1 MAEPTPIYLDPSYPR
16 EERVRD
22 LLSRLT
28 LQEKISLMPNQARA
42 VPRLGIPAYDY
53 WSEALHGVARNGK
66 ATVFPQAIGLGA
78 TWDSDLLKRIAT
90 AISDEGRAKYHS
102 TLKRRGAISQYAG
115 LHYWSPNL
123 NLNRSG
129 GLWGR
134 GQETYGEDPCLIGE
148 LGVAFIK
155 GLQGDDPRYLKT
167 AACAKHY
174 AVHSGPEALRHGF
187 GVHPSKRD
195 LYNTYLPAFKK
206 AVQEAKVEAVMGAY
220 NAVYGVPCN
229 ASEFLLNHTLREEWG
244 FAGHVVS
251 DCGAITDIH
260 KNHKYTKDAAESAAV
275 AIKAG
280 CDLSCDHVYYD
291 SIGEAIER
299 GLLTEA
305 DVDQAL
311 ARTLESRFKLGMFD
325 PDEMVP
331 YAQIPMSVV
340 DCPEHRQLAYEAA
353 VKSVVLL
360 KNKNNVLPISPDTS
374 SVCVVGPN
382 AASINALLGNYY
394 GFNGNMVTVLE
405 GITDTIP
412 TGMGMEY
419 HPGMNLTDPG
429 ATSENWSLYMAASA
443 GLTIACMGISPLM
456 EGEEGEAL
464 LAEKGGD
471 RTSIELPAAQIE
483 YLRRLNMMGAKVV
496 LVLFG
501 GSPVALGEAEDLV
514 EAIIHVWYPGEEG
527 GHAVADILFG
537 NATPSGKLPITFAKS
552 TSQVPPISDYN
563 MDGRTYRYATAEPLY
578 PFGFGLSYT
587 QFQYSSLKLA
597 KQTVQAGESLP
608 VSLTVTNTGKVEGEE
623 VVQVYLS
630 DLEASIEVPQAALVA
645 FQRVALKP
653 GESRDL
659 SFTISTEMMMFY
671 NDEGKQVLEPGAFRV
686 TIGGCSP
693 SQRGVDLGAPEPV
706 SAQFTVK

>member
-1 MAEPTPIYLDPSYPR
+1 
-16 EERVRD
+16 
-22 LLSRLT
+22 
-28 LQEKISLMPNQARA
+28 
-42 VPRLGIPAYDY
+42 
-53 WSEALHGVARNGK
+53 
-66 ATVFPQAIGLGA
+66 
-78 TWDSDLLKRIAT
+78 
-90 AISDEGRAKYHS
+90 
-102 TLKRRGAISQYAG
+102 
-115 LHYWSPNL
+115 
-123 NLNRSG
+123 
-129 GLWGR
+129 
-134 GQETYGEDPCLIGE
+134 
-148 LGVAFIK
+148 
-155 GLQGDDPRYLKT
+155 
-167 AACAKHY
+167 
-174 AVHSGPEALRHGF
+174 
-187 GVHPSKRD
+187 
-195 LYNTYLPAFKK
+195 LPAFKK

-244 FAGHVVS
+244 FEGHVVS

-405 GITDTIP
+405 GITDTLPI
-412 TGMGMEY
+412 GMGMEY

-429 ATSENWSLYMAASA
+429 ATPENWSLYMAASA

-537 NATPSGKLPITFAKS
+537 NATPSGKLPITFPKS
-552 TSQVPPISDYN
+552 TNQVPPISDYN
-563 MDGRTYRYATAEPLY
+563 MAGRTYRYATAEPLY

-587 QFQYSSLKLA
+587 QFQYSNLKLA
-597 KQTVQAGESLP
+597 QQTVQAGESLP

-630 DLEASIEVPQAALVA
+630 DLESSFEVPLAALLA

-659 SFTISTEMMMFY
+659 SFTISPEMMMFY

-693 SQRGVDLGAPEPV
+693 A
-706 SAQFTVK
+706 SAG